1 MLKDRRK
8 LLMGIVLTVMAAFF
22 VVRHYDGVRQNVAQ
36 RDYIQYWAAGQFL
49 THGGDP
55 YDAQN
60 VLELEWEQGYA
71 ADRPLVVRTPPWSL
85 PLFIPLGLVNAF
97 WGWVL
102 WMTASVVALIASV
115 RLTWKI
121 FGKTQQ
127 SRSLCVVIG
136 YTFAPVLGCLLA
148 AQIGLL
154 LLVGIVLFLLWE
166 EKRPFL
172 AGAALLL
179 PFAKPHL
186 LVFFWLALLIWV
198 MARKKIAVAGGFLV
212 AVASATGIA
221 LLIDH
226 AAFQHYFRFLHTAAI
241 ENEFIPTVSGVLRL
255 LLFRPYFRLQFVP
268 MAFGLIWSVWYC
280 VKHRT
285 NWDWRDHG
293 LAVMVVSIL
302 TTPYG
307 WLTDEVVLMPAMVFA
322 AVAIL
327 GGKKKIRVTTR
338 IALGI
343 FAVLNWILLVLLAL
357 HIPLQ
362 LGFYFWS
369 SLLWF
374 AWYLYGRLEM
384 GARGN
389 RHTQLVAAIS

>member
-8 LLMGIVLTVMAAFF
+8 LLLGIVITAIAAFF
-22 VVRHYDGVRQNVAQ
+22 GVRQYDGIRQNVA
-36 RDYIQYWAAGQFL
+36 RGVYIQYWAAGQFL
-49 THGGDP
+49 IHGGDP
-55 YDAQN
+55 YDAQR

-102 WMTASVVALIASV
+102 WMTASVAALIASV

-154 LLVGIVLFLLWE
+154 LLLGIVLFLVGE

-186 LVFFWLALLIWV
+186 LVFFWLALVIWV
-198 MARKKIAVAGGFLV
+198 MARKKIAVAEGFLV
-212 AVASATGIA
+212 AVASATGIT

-268 MAFGLIWSVWYC
+268 MAFGLLWSVWYC

-285 NWDWRDHG
+285 NWDCRDHG

-322 AVAIL
+322 GVAIL
-327 GGKKKIRVTTR
+327 GGQKKIRVTKR

-343 FAVLNWILLVLLAL
+343 FAVLNWILLMLLAL

-362 LGFYFWS
+362 LGLYFWS

-374 AWYLYGRLEM
+374 SWFLYGR
-384 GARGN
+384 
-389 RHTQLVAAIS
+389 I

>member
-1 MLKDRRK
+1 MQKDRRK
-8 LLMGIVLTVMAAFF
+8 LLMGIVITAIAAFF
-22 VVRHYDGVRQNVAQ
+22 VVRQYDGIRQNVAQ

-49 THGGDP
+49 IHGGDP
-55 YDAQN
+55 YDAQK
-60 VLELEWEQGYA
+60 VLELEWGQGYA

-102 WMTASVVALIASV
+102 WMTASVAALIASV
-115 RLTWKI
+115 RLTWKM
-121 FGKTQQ
+121 FGKTRQ

-154 LLVGIVLFLLWE
+154 LLVGIVLFLVWE

-198 MARKKIAVAGGFLV
+198 MARKRIVVAGGFAV

-221 LLIDH
+221 LLFDH

-268 MAFGLIWSVWYC
+268 MACGLFWSIWYC
-280 VKHRT
+280 MKHRT
-285 NWDWRDHG
+285 NWAWRDHG

-327 GGKKKIRVTTR
+327 GGQKKIRVTTR

-343 FAVLNWILLVLLAL
+343 FAVLNWILLMLLAL
-357 HIPLQ
+357 HLPLQ
-362 LGFYFWS
+362 LGIYFWS

-374 AWYLYGRLEM
+374 AWYLYGRIEM
-384 GARGN
+384 GARRN
-389 RHTQLVAAIS
+389 RQPELVGAIS

>member
-8 LLMGIVLTVMAAFF
+8 LLMGIVITAIAAFF
-22 VVRHYDGVRQNVAQ
+22 VVRHYDSIRQNVAQ

-49 THGGDP
+49 IHGGDP

-102 WMTASVVALIASV
+102 WMTASVAALIASV

-154 LLVGIVLFLLWE
+154 LLVGIVLFLVWE

-186 LVFFWLALLIWV
+186 LGFFWLALLIWV
-198 MARKKIAVAGGFLV
+198 MARKKIRVAGGFAV

-226 AAFQHYFRFLHTAAI
+226 SSFQHYFRFLHTAAI

-322 AVAIL
+322 GVAIL
-327 GGKKKIRVTTR
+327 GGPKKIRVTTR

-343 FAVLNWILLVLLAL
+343 FAALNWILLMLLAL

-362 LGFYFWS
+362 LGIYFWS

-374 AWYLYGRLEM
+374 AWYLFGRLEM

-389 RHTQLVAAIS
+389 RQPELVAAIS